1 MDVFD
6 LDDLQMEMLSL
17 EGKGYHCSQI
27 LILLALRQTGGE
39 RNDALIRSMGGL
51 SLGLVTATARAARC
65 SAAHACSD
73 STPGRGTTAKWST
86 RCSG

>member
-39 RNDALIRSMGGL
+39 RNDSLIRSMGGL
-51 SLGLVTATARAARC
+51 SSGSVTATARAARC
-65 SAAHACSD
+65 SAAHASLD
-73 STPGRGTTAKWST
+73 STPGRGTTAKRST